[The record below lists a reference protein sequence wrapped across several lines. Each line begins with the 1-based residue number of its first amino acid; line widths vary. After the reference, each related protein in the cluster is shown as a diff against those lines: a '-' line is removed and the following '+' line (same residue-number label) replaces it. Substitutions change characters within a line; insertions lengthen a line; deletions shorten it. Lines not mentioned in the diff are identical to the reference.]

1 MKKHEYFG
9 ENLVQMH
16 DPGYETEIG
25 LKKNVR
31 ATLKMT
37 RKTMEEDIE
46 DIDNVV
52 RRIKTEV
59 SSMPISS
66 DYDLSDF
73 RFNKVVEDTS
83 KTLLKFISILVSKGT
98 ITKKSLTLAQC
109 IQQHIAE
116 YNGSRRNQTSLGLA
130 LKLHHK
136 IGSSELI

>member
-1 MKKHEYFG
+1 M
-9 ENLVQMH
+9 
-16 DPGYETEIG
+16 
-25 LKKNVR
+25 
-31 ATLKMT
+31 MT
-37 RKTMEEDIE
+37 RKTMEE

-73 RFNKVVEDTS
+73 RFNKVVEDIS

-109 IQQHIAE
+109 IQQHLAE
-116 YNGSRRNQTSLGLA
+116 
-130 LKLHHK
+130 
-136 IGSSELI
+136 